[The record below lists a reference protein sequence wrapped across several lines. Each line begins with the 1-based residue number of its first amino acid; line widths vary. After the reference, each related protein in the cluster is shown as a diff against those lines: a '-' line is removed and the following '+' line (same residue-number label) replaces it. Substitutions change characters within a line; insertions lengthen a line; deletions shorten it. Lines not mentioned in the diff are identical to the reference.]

1 MSIIQHIRE
10 KYAAVIIVAIAI
22 SLIAFIL
29 MDAFVGRGRGSG
41 AQNSST
47 IAKINGQKVD
57 VNVFRERLD
66 EQEQQYQQ
74 SGMKI
79 DDRGWKPQEPLPPA
93 SSPRAIVAAK
103 GIPPAT
109 GSGAKV
115 RL

>member
-29 MDAFVGRGRGSG
+29 MDAFVGSGRGSG

-79 DDRGWKPQEPLPPA
+79 DDAMRQQ
-93 SSPRAIVAAK
+93 IMQ
-103 GIPPAT
+103 AT
-109 GSGAKV
+109 WSQLIDETFGEYCM
-115 RL
+115 